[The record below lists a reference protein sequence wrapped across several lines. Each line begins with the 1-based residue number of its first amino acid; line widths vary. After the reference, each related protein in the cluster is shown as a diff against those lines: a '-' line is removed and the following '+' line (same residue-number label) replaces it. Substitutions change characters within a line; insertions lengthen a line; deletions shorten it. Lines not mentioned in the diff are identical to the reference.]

1 MTDEIN
7 CEHGI
12 AYISLCLD
20 NLKILVCASLVNA
33 SYWILPPFIVLDIRE
48 YDLIPDDK
56 DLKNNNINNYIT
68 ECELKVDIISTNSIC
83 LRLYK
88 KDFEN
93 GDDEGDEG
101 IYIGFCI
108 KQKELLKI
116 AQIHLY
122 VK

>member
-12 AYISLCLD
+12 AYISLDTD
-20 NLKILVCASLVNA
+20 NLKILVCGSLVNT
-33 SYWILPPFIVLDIRE
+33 SYWILPPFMT
-48 YDLIPDDK
+48 LIIGEFTIKPNKQDC
-56 DLKNNNINNYIT
+56 KNNNINNYMT

-88 KDFEN
+88 KDFE
-93 GDDEGDEG
+93 GDEG
-101 IYIGFCI
+101 TYIGFCI

-116 AQIHLY
+116 AQIHLS
-122 VK
+122 K

>member
-12 AYISLCLD
+12 AYIGLGTD
-20 NLKILVCASLVNA
+20 NLKIPVCGSLVNA
-33 SYWILPPFIVLDIRE
+33 SYWILPPFKI
-48 YDLIPDDK
+48 LIIGEFTIKPNKQDC
-56 DLKNNNINNYIT
+56 KNNNINNYIT

-93 GDDEGDEG
+93 GDDGDEG
-101 IYIGFCI
+101 TYIGFCI
-108 KQKELLKI
+108 KQTELLKI

-122 VK
+122 VE

>member
-12 AYISLCLD
+12 AYISLGTD
-20 NLKILVCASLVNA
+20 NLQILVCGSLVNT

-48 YDLIPDDK
+48 YDLIPNDK
-56 DLKNNNINNYIT
+56 DLKNNDIT
-68 ECELKVDIISTNSIC
+68 YYKHDCELKVDIISKNSIC

-122 VK
+122 VE

>member
-12 AYISLCLD
+12 AYISLDTD
-20 NLKILVCASLVNA
+20 NLKILVCGSLVNT
-33 SYWILPPFIVLDIRE
+33 SYWILPPFMT
-48 YDLIPDDK
+48 LIIGEFTIKPNKQDC
-56 DLKNNNINNYIT
+56 KNNNINNYVT

-88 KDFEN
+88 KD
-93 GDDEGDEG
+93 DDGDESA
-101 IYIGFCI
+101 YIGFCI

-116 AQIHLY
+116 AQIHLSR
-122 VK
+122 

>member
-7 CEHGI
+7 CEHSI
-12 AYISLCLD
+12 AYISLSSD
-20 NLKILVCASLVNA
+20 NLQILVCGSLVNA

-48 YDLIPDDK
+48 YDLIPNDK
-56 DLKNNNINNYIT
+56 DLKNNDIT
-68 ECELKVDIISTNSIC
+68 YYKHDCELKVDIISTNSIC

-93 GDDEGDEG
+93 DDDGDEG
-101 IYIGFCI
+101 TYIGFCI

-116 AQIHLY
+116 AKIHLY
-122 VK
+122 VE

>member
-1 MTDEIN
+1 MVFVFKGFN
-7 CEHGI
+7 
-12 AYISLCLD
+12 
-20 NLKILVCASLVNA
+20 
-33 SYWILPPFIVLDIRE
+33 SYC
-48 YDLIPDDK
+48 
-56 DLKNNNINNYIT
+56 KNNNINNYMT

-93 GDDEGDEG
+93 GDEGDEETS
-101 IYIGFCI
+101 IGFCI

-122 VK
+122 NNI

>member
-12 AYISLCLD
+12 AYISLGTD
-20 NLKILVCASLVNA
+20 NLQILVCGSLVNA

-48 YDLIPDDK
+48 YDLIPNDK

-122 VK
+122 VE

>member
-12 AYISLCLD
+12 AYISLGTD
-20 NLKILVCASLVNA
+20 NLKILVCGSLVNA

-93 GDDEGDEG
+93 GDECDEGA
-101 IYIGFCI
+101 YIGFCI

-116 AQIHLY
+116 AKIHLY
-122 VK
+122 VE

>member
-12 AYISLCLD
+12 AYISLSSD
-20 NLKILVCASLVNA
+20 NLQILVCGSLVNA
-33 SYWILPPFIVLDIRE
+33 SYWTLPPFKILTIGEFTIKPNKQDC
-48 YDLIPDDK
+48 
-56 DLKNNNINNYIT
+56 KNNNINNYIT

-93 GDDEGDEG
+93 GDDGDEG
-101 IYIGFCI
+101 TYIGFCI

-116 AQIHLY
+116 AKIHLY
-122 VK
+122 VE